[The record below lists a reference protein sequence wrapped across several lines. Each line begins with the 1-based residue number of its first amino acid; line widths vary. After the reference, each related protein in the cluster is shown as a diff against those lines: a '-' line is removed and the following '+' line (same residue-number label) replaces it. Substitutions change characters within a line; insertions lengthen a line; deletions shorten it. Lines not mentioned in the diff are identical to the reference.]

1 MRGSRSA
8 FRPPSRSASPL
19 RSLRVK
25 RWGSLRSAEAWAVSG
40 WSAPAPRAASQAVAS
55 PASHTSTPRR
65 DSCLAMASFSGVF
78 SVAPGLCSPSLSVVS
93 KMTSFSLAASVDI
106 IDRRT
111 KVALAAACGRERAAP
126 CRNTRIMAAAAFS
139 LVEEVDS
146 LYAEPA
152 ARLQI
157 APPPPGRC
165 YPPCIE
171 CRPVHC
177 PSPRRVERPHRPS
190 NPSLLR
196 VAPPRPLRS
205 QACRLLPMPDRV
217 PRTALSRAESGPP
230 ARPTSPR
237 CSHLGRRL

>member
-165 YPPCIE
+165 YPPCNSCIE

-190 NPSLLR
+190 NPSLYRGQHCPGPSPVHRLG
-196 VAPPRPLRS
+196 PPRH
-205 QACRLLPMPDRV
+205 A
-217 PRTALSRAESGPP
+217 A
-230 ARPTSPR
+230 PTSDVVCDVSGFPVSPPQSR
-237 CSHLGRRL
+237 PSGTRP